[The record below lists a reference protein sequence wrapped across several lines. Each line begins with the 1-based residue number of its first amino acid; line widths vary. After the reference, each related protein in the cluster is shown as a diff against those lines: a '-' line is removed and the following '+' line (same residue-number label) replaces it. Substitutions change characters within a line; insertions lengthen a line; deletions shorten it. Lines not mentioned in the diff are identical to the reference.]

1 MSPFLTGSCS
11 TSEHVKVPEMDCCCH
26 WCIGPFD
33 GSGKHAAFEQWGYDV
48 DLQGGAGLVPA
59 FPAAPLD
66 VREAVNRKY
75 CSGGLGWVSN
85 PVLPT
90 RRRPVTS
97 ASFRSPAAV
106 RWSSAAC

>member
-26 WCIGPFD
+26 WCVGPFD
-33 GSGKHAAFEQWGYDV
+33 GSGKYAAFEQWGYDV

-75 CSGGLGWVSN
+75 CSAGQVWVSSQ
-85 PVLPT
+85 VLPT

-97 ASFRSPAAV
+97 ASFRSSATG
-106 RWSSAAC
+106 RRCSAAC